1 MLSQAMGQRTIEQ
14 KTVAQALA
22 FGRLNLGSV
31 LQQPLIRVEQQ
42 QVEARERRFLRRID
56 RDVGW
61 QAPPA
66 FAQWQWRRCL
76 GLAKRAGGMQ
86 KLLKNMHLRL
96 LRNGFDHLPER
107 VAFLLWWR

>member
-1 MLSQAMGQRTIEQ
+1 MGREPAVEICGAHAQRVRPSEKVLSQAMGQRTIEQ

-22 FGRLNLGSV
+22 FGRLNLGCV

-66 FAQWQWRRCL
+66 FAQW
-76 GLAKRAGGMQ
+76 
-86 KLLKNMHLRL
+86 
-96 LRNGFDHLPER
+96 
-107 VAFLLWWR
+107 